1 MARRKNHG
9 ENSPNKINT
18 NPNGAK
24 RGCCRT
30 LDLYLFGFGCRLAV
44 MSHSAEADKVES
56 LEFKWGKKRGVGGK
70 KKEVQFYD
78 SFTYDDGVDY
88 ILHDC
93 VCMYKEGEPKPYI
106 DFELASREA
115 IAGNAMSSAFQR
127 TAETRNLLSQK
138 FEWLTTNFTVLSTL
152 DTAQYPDKMD
162 DKVGGLEDFQFK
174 TPGKESEKI
183 NGVPLASEKKEEA
196 VACNQTLQPL
206 GKNPPEEF
214 TTPKIDGHSNHLVAK
229 GCADLKDSLV
239 KGKPASCA
247 AMDSDDVPTTSGQQ
261 GTVSGDKATRYR
273 LISDKVVIKTSMVPV
288 SHIDVQDKIKF
299 SKDFAALQSRLSK
312 THLGVNMNS
321 IQKLTVHEN
330 DAKALVTTITS
341 PEGKA
346 KTGPGSGSGFLG
358 PDKGIKSVKDT
369 GALEDR
375 PSKKARV
382 DSSIKLSENKN
393 NNGVR
398 KASINSDGN
407 NAKDLAATLPSG
419 GKTKSKVASL
429 GRDKDLRQKTDEK
442 MTKLTKSKVS
452 SFGPDK
458 DLWQK
463 TDEKMAKLSNG
474 KLLKVSAR
482 ETPGDRKTEG
492 EVTRRPGDW

>member
-9 ENSPNKINT
+9 SNCWKCNVVCISK
-18 NPNGAK
+18 
-24 RGCCRT
+24 
-30 LDLYLFGFGCRLAV
+30 
-44 MSHSAEADKVES
+44 
-56 LEFKWGKKRGVGGK
+56 
-70 KKEVQFYD
+70 D
-78 SFTYDDGVDY
+78 S
-88 ILHDC
+88 
-93 VCMYKEGEPKPYI
+93 
-106 DFELASREA
+106 
-115 IAGNAMSSAFQR
+115 
-127 TAETRNLLSQK
+127 RNLRPSEQEIRMADNK
-138 FEWLTTNFTVLSTL
+138 FYRTFDVRHCTIS
-152 DTAQYPDKMD
+152 DKMD
-162 DKVGGLEDFQFK
+162 DKVGGLEVKRHVIKHSGFQFK

-214 TTPKIDGHSNHLVAK
+214 KTPKIDGHSNHLVAK

-288 SHIDVQDKIKF
+288 SHIEVQDKINF

-312 THLGVNMNS
+312 THLLNMNS

-382 DSSIKLSENKN
+382 DSTIKLSENKN

-492 EVTRRPGDW
+492 EVTRRPGD